1 MPNIGTRRT
10 KVISASVSPSATAYA
25 AGDLVGG
32 LITFEDVIEA
42 DYGGGLIVHSSIVD
56 LAKQSAAL
64 KLMLFNGSLSTGT
77 GTTLTDNEAADI
89 GDSDIKDKYIGHLTF
104 TTGEYVV
111 LSDNSAA
118 TNAEQIS
125 FYLPSG
131 RDLYG
136 VLVTQGTPTYTSGE
150 VITVKLGIEIDDF

>member
-1 MPNIGTRRT
+1 MPNIGTRTT
-10 KVISASVSPSATAYA
+10 KVVSASVSPSTTAYS

-77 GTTLTDNEAADI
+77 GTTLTDNAAADI

-111 LSDNSAA
+111 MNDNSAA
-118 TNAEQIS
+118 TNAEQIA
-125 FYLPSG
+125 FYLASG

-150 VITVKLGIEIDDF
+150 VITIKLGIETDDF